1 MLARFAYRGPVI
13 AALVDVDL
21 HIPQANSLKAK
32 RSVVKS
38 LIAALQNDLK
48 VSVAEVGHQDL
59 WQRCRLGVAIAA
71 GSEVG
76 ARKVAQSVEKI
87 VWREPRVEIVSF
99 AVDIVASEE

>member
-1 MLARFAYRGPVI
+1 VI
-13 AALVDVDL
+13 AALVDVEL
-21 HIPQANSLKAK
+21 HIPLAGSLKAK

-48 VSVAEVGHQDL
+48 VSVSENGHHDL

-71 GSEVG
+71 GSETG

-87 VWREPRVEIVSF
+87 VWREPRVEVVSIH
-99 AVDIVASEE
+99 VEIVASEEG